1 MVVVAVVA
9 ILGSIAYPAW
19 QSSVRKS
26 RRAEAIGL
34 LAAAVL
40 LGALLG
46 PAEGL
51 SEDPECPGVGQRI
64 DLDEAVAAATAS
76 VDEHD
81 GDIYVYEC
89 RPVRR
94 VYRHTVSVDDLTAA

>member
-1 MVVVAVVA
+1 MPKELRGLPPKQTLYLNLLVGNAD
-9 ILGSIAYPAW
+9 GSIEPRD
-19 QSSVRKS
+19 V
-26 RRAEAIGL
+26 
-34 LAAAVL
+34 
-40 LGALLG
+40 
-46 PAEGL
+46 
-51 SEDPECPGVGQRI
+51 PENICL

-76 VDEHD
+76 VDECD